1 MGRLRLLLHLDILV
15 KQYQKTCTP
24 DRLLKKG
31 RVNAMSLTRHKT
43 LVQRKCLGLK
53 TCNLPEKSY
62 AATDFFFFKHPFSY
76 IKTSTFHYYFLKT
89 VIAAHGNNKRSTTQ
103 CQLVLN
109 FRSKYD
115 DQKYYNCSLHF
126 R

>member
-15 KQYQKTCTP
+15 KQYQKTCTL

-31 RVNAMSLTRHKT
+31 RVNVMSLTRHKT

-53 TCNLPEKSY
+53 TCSKLPEKSY
-62 AATDFFFFKHPFSY
+62 VATEFFFKHPFSY
-76 IKTSTFHYYFLKT
+76 IKTSTFYYYFLET
-89 VIAAHGNNKRSTTQ
+89 VIAAHGNNKSSTTQ